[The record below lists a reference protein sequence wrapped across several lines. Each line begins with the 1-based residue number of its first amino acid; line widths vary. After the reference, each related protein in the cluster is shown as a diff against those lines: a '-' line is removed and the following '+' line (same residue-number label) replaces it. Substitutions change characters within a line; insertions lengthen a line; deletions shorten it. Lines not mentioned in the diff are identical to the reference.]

1 MAIPRH
7 GMFTRPDAPNPIA
20 CGYPIHCS
28 VEARAGTITRRCHGD
43 RDASGSASRR
53 IDNV

>member
-1 MAIPRH
+1 ML
-7 GMFTRPDAPNPIA
+7 TRRDAPNPIA

-28 VEARAGTITRRCHGD
+28 VEARAGTIARRCHGD
-43 RDASGSASRR
+43 RDASGSAPHR